1 MILLSLSAGNETEN
15 NPLLQDFRTPYNT
28 PPFHNIRHEH
38 YLPAFKAAIEE
49 ARSEIDDI
57 VHAEMSPDFKNTI
70 EALSQGG
77 ERLSRISSIFF
88 NLNHAETDEK
98 MQQIAR
104 EVSPLI
110 TDFYNDILFNEKLFQ
125 RVSQVYD
132 KREDMSLTPEQEMLL
147 EKTWKRFARNGAAL
161 PDDKKQKMRE
171 ISRELSELSLKFS
184 DNILAETN
192 GWFLHITDEAELSGL
207 PQSAVDAAAQAAKSK
222 ELEGWVIT
230 LDAPSFLPFMRYSDR
245 RDLREKVY
253 MAYSTRSY
261 KGNEY
266 DNTEVL
272 TRIAN
277 LRLERAK
284 LLGYPSHADF
294 VLEETMAQNAN
305 TVNSF
310 LEELADASLPV
321 AKKEL
326 DDVQQFAKTK
336 GFNQSIEAWDWAYYA
351 EKLRKEKFDFDE
363 ELTRPYFQLEKVI
376 EGVFEL
382 TNRLWG
388 LTYKPNTE
396 LPLYHQDVSVYEVF
410 DEDGRFLSLLYLD
423 FFPRPGKSAG
433 AWMTSFREQYRQ
445 DGNDIR
451 PQVSLVCNFS
461 KPTDS
466 RPSLLTFNEVTTFL
480 HEFGHALHGM
490 MSDVNYVDLSGTTVY
505 RDFVELPSQ
514 IMENWAVER
523 GFLDLFAKHYE
534 TGEPIP
540 SELVEK
546 IIETRNFHAA
556 YATVRQLSFGLND
569 MAWHSITQPVT
580 MKPED
585 FERRAMQPVQLF
597 RWIDGTM
604 MSAAFSHIFAGG
616 YAAGYYGYKWAEV
629 LDADAYKAFQENGIF
644 DKATAEKFRKYILS
658 KGGSEPPMEL
668 YVKFRGREPSIDA
681 MLERDGLK
689 KSQ

>member
-1 MILLSLSAGNETEN
+1 MILLSLSECKETETN
-15 NPLLQDFRTPYNT
+15 SLLADFKTAYET
-28 PPFHNIRHEH
+28 PPFHSIRHEH
-38 YLPAFKAAIEE
+38 YLPAFKAATDE
-49 ARSEIDDI
+49 ARNEIDAI
-57 VHAEMSPDFKNTI
+57 ASEKTAPDFDNTI

-88 NLNHAETDEK
+88 NLNSAETDEK

-104 EVSPLI
+104 DVSPLI
-110 TDFYNDILFNEKLFQ
+110 TDFYNDILFNENLFQ
-125 RVSQVYD
+125 RVKQVYEN
-132 KREDMSLTPEQEMLL
+132 RETFSLTPEQNMLL
-147 EKTWKRFARNGAAL
+147 EKTWKSFARNGAAL

-192 GWFLHITDEAELSGL
+192 DWFLHITDEAELSGL
-207 PQSAVDAAAQAAKSK
+207 PQSAIDAAAQAAKSK

-230 LDAPSFLPFMRYSDR
+230 LHAPSFGPFMRYSDR
-245 RDLREKVY
+245 RDLREKVH

-266 DNTEVL
+266 DNTEIL

-277 LRLERAK
+277 LRLERAN

-294 VLEETMAQNAN
+294 VLEETMAKSTN

-310 LEELADASLPV
+310 LKELADASFPV

-326 DDVQQFAKTK
+326 ADVQEFAKTK
-336 GFNQSIEAWDWAYYA
+336 GFDQSIEAWDWAWYA
-351 EKLRKEKFDFDE
+351 EKLRQEKYDFDE
-363 ELTRPYFQLEKVI
+363 ELTRPYFQLEKVK
-376 EGVFEL
+376 EGIYEL
-382 TNRLWG
+382 TKRLWG
-388 LTYKPNTE
+388 LTYKQNKDIPV
-396 LPLYHQDVSVYEVF
+396 YHEDVTVYEVYN
-410 DEDGRFLSLLYLD
+410 ENGKFLSLLYLD
-423 FFPRPGKSAG
+423 FFPRPGKSSG
-433 AWMTSFREQYRQ
+433 AWMTSFREQYRKNGQ
-445 DGNDIR
+445 DIR

-461 KPTDS
+461 KPTDTK
-466 RPSLLTFNEVTTFL
+466 PSLLTFNEVTTFL
-480 HEFGHALHGM
+480 HEFGHALHGI
-490 MSDVNYVDLSGTTVY
+490 MSDVNYVDLSGTNVY

-514 IMENWAVER
+514 ILENWAVER
-523 GFLDLFAKHYE
+523 EFLDLFARHYE

-540 SELVEK
+540 AELVEK

-556 YATVRQLSFGLND
+556 YATVRQLSFGMND
-569 MAWHSITQPVT
+569 MAWHSITQPVKT
-580 MKPED
+580 KPEE
-585 FERRAMQPVQLF
+585 FERTAMQPVQLF

-629 LDADAYKAFQENGIF
+629 LDADAYKAFKENGIF
-644 DKATAEKFRKYILS
+644 DKTTAEKFRKYILS
-658 KGGSEPPMEL
+658 KGGSEAPMDL
-668 YVKFRGREPSIDA
+668 YVKFRGREPAIDA

-689 KSQ
+689 KR

>member
-1 MILLSLSAGNETEN
+1 MILLSLVACKEAET
-15 NPLLQDFRTPYNT
+15 NPLLADFKTPFQT
-28 PPFHNIRHEH
+28 PPFHSIRHEH

-49 ARSEIDDI
+49 AKKEIDAI
-57 VHAEMSPDFKNTI
+57 AHSETTPDFGNTI

-77 ERLSRISSIFF
+77 ERLSVISSIFF
-88 NLNHAETDEK
+88 NLNSAETDEK

-104 EVSPLI
+104 DVSPLV
-110 TDFYNDILFNEKLFQ
+110 TDFYNDILFNERLFQ
-125 RVSQVYD
+125 RVKQVYEQHENLD
-132 KREDMSLTPEQEMLL
+132 LTPEQQMLL
-147 EKTWKRFARNGAAL
+147 EKTWKSFARNGAAL

-184 DNILAETN
+184 DNNLAETN
-192 GWFLHITDEAELSGL
+192 GWFLHIIDESELAGL
-207 PQSAVDAAAQAAKSK
+207 PQSAIDAAAQAAKTK

-230 LDAPSFLPFMRYSDR
+230 LHAPSFGPFMRYSDR
-245 RDLREKVY
+245 RDLRQKVY

-261 KGNEY
+261 KGNEF
-266 DNTEVL
+266 DNTEIL

-277 LRLERAK
+277 LRLERAN

-310 LEELADASLPV
+310 LKELANASLPV

-326 DDVQQFAKTK
+326 GDVQQFAKTK
-336 GFNQSIEAWDWAYYA
+336 GFDQTIEAWDWAYYA
-351 EKLRKEKFDFDE
+351 EKLRQDKYDFDE
-363 ELTRPYFQLEKVI
+363 ELTRPYFQLEKVK
-376 EGVFEL
+376 EGIFEL

-388 LTYKPNTE
+388 LTYKPNNE
-396 LPLYHQDVSVYEVF
+396 VPVYHQDVTVYEVY

-433 AWMTSFREQYRQ
+433 AWMTSFREQYRKNGQ
-445 DGNDIR
+445 DIR

-461 KPTDS
+461 KPTDTK
-466 RPSLLTFNEVTTFL
+466 PSLLTFNEVTTFL
-480 HEFGHALHGM
+480 HEFGHALHGI
-490 MSDVNYVDLSGTTVY
+490 MSDLNYADLSGTSVY

-514 IMENWAVER
+514 ILENWAVER
-523 GFLDLFAKHYE
+523 EFLDLFARHYE

-540 SELVEK
+540 AELVEK
-546 IIETRNFHAA
+546 IIQTRNFHAA
-556 YATVRQLSFGLND
+556 YATVRQLGFGLND
-569 MAWHSITQPVT
+569 MAWHSITQPVNT
-580 MKPED
+580 KPEE
-585 FERRAMQPVQLF
+585 FERTAMQPVQLF

-604 MSAAFSHIFAGG
+604 MSTAFSHIFAGG

-629 LDADAYKAFQENGIF
+629 LDADAYKAFKENGIF
-644 DKATAEKFRKYILS
+644 DKTTAEKFRQYILS
-658 KGGSEPPMEL
+658 KGGSEPPMDL

-689 KSQ
+689 KR